1 MTKKYSRFMETL
13 YDDKNYLILQA
24 MVFDEPNLVTKG
36 REHSFIVIWDEDKDD
51 RIISVVERLYK
62 CNILGHFTMLREH
75 DGHLQLISR
84 WLPEVIRK
92 ILEESKIVEG
102 GSIEIYDSNGEL
114 DDHWDVSIEEVYL

>member
-24 MVFDEPNLVTKG
+24 MTFEKTNFSGRG

-75 DGHLQLISR
+75 DGHLQLISNR
-84 WLPEVIRK
+84 SPETIRK
-92 ILEESKIVEG
+92 ILEESKIIDG
-102 GSIEIYDSNGEL
+102 GSIEIYGPNGEL
-114 DDHWDVSIEEVYL
+114 DDHWGVSIEQVYL